1 MFDLIVCACDA
12 VCMAASIAS
21 CQLKQRGTGHPV
33 TYPIVSRVTYLAEQE
48 LVSSAASLSR
58 FTLSLPQRV
67 SIDSLHGLVHRDSP
81 LRVFRVITFAECLQ
95 HDLVDAAR
103 GVCAGESAEA
113 GVEPVG
119 ERGGGEGGGGGG
131 DGGDGGG
138 GVAGLARLKRAF
150 RQQLPHCH
158 CWFDV
163 H

>member
-1 MFDLIVCACDA
+1 M
-12 VCMAASIAS
+12 
-21 CQLKQRGTGHPV
+21 
-33 TYPIVSRVTYLAEQE
+33 YLAEQE

-67 SIDSLHGLVHRDSP
+67 SIDSLHGLVHRDSR
-81 LRVFRVITFAECLQ
+81 LRVLRIITFADCLQ

-113 GVEPVG
+113 GVELVG
-119 ERGGGEGGGGGG
+119 ERGGGEEGGV
-131 DGGDGGG
+131 GGDGGG